1 MNKKFLECW
10 THPIKSKIYFE
21 ISTEGSATAKRIAQK
36 HPHIPQ
42 ATLYRH
48 LKGMVE
54 DGVLK
59 IAKERQVRNLTE
71 KTYELALNINAELT
85 QYIEENPKDNI
96 AFLILESLAA
106 LQGDFSSYFQRD
118 GVNPLVDGLGLY
130 ITPFYATTDE
140 LKECADKLQEVMKPY
155 FEAKGTPERKLRNF
169 VRIFTPPRGKV

>member
-1 MNKKFLECW
+1 MNKKFIECW

-21 ISTEGSATAKRIAQK
+21 ISTMGSATAKMITEK

-71 KTYELALNINAELT
+71 KTYELALNIKVELA
-85 QYIEENPKDNI
+85 QYIEDNPKDNI

-106 LQGDFSSYFQRD
+106 LQSDFSNYFQRD
-118 GVNPLVDGLGLY
+118 DANPLVDGLGLY
-130 ITPFYATTDE
+130 ATPFYATTDE
-140 LKECADKLQEVMKPY
+140 LKECASKLQEVMKPY
-155 FEAKGTPERKLRNF
+155 FEAESTPERKLRNF
-169 VRIFTPPRGKV
+169 VRIFTPPKDKS